1 MKKTLLITLMIV
13 FTIILASNALATL
26 TYGQWLDNNQQEIT
40 ITDGESTDF
49 EVTANSPW
57 ADYFTSVQVKLYNQ
71 NGNALWTYYNDMYSN
86 NYFSLTR
93 TVTPSHYG
101 SEGDYYVKIYA
112 MDNDGDS
119 DTHTINLHVLY
130 ANQAPIANDDE
141 AETDENTAI
150 TIDVLANDEDD
161 GYPQELS
168 IQSVQNIQN
177 GNAVIQNNKVLFTPN
192 SDFVGTAHFDYTI
205 TDGDLTDTASVTITV
220 NEVTPENQA
229 PIANDDEAET
239 EENIGIDIQVL
250 ANDYDPDNQPEALTI
265 QSVDNPT
272 EGNVINHI
280 TYITFIPNDNFV
292 GTSYFTY
299 TITDG
304 QDIATATVYV
314 NVTETTPENHAPIA
328 VDDSAII
335 YMNTQISIAVLTND
349 YDPDNDAIFID
360 NYGQASHGSVTQ
372 NGNYLTYTPNNN
384 FIGTDTFAYTISDG
398 DLTDTATVTINVQQV
413 PTIIVTPN
421 PHEMPDDTTQVFT
434 ATGGTD
440 YTWSIVEGQ
449 EHCSVPANIPKEEK
463 TLLENL
469 LDGVKGFL
477 GLGDK
482 DGSSSG
488 TVTLTALSPG
498 TCTLQADDT
507 ASPAYGQ
514 AFITVIENATELD
527 VIPEYVE
534 KEVGEIQVFQTVGG
548 TPNFTW
554 EIIEGEGTVCEESGP
569 QARTSIAVKALAP
582 GDCVVKATD
591 SLGQTDRGT
600 MHVLEAPEPLDVI
613 PEYVEKEVGEIQVFQ
628 TVGGTPNFT
637 WEIIEGEGTVCEES
651 GPQARTSIAV
661 KALAPGDCVVKAT
674 DSLGQ
679 TDRGTMHVI
688 KHSEPLKIIPEEATI
703 FVDETQ
709 EFVAYDGETDV
720 YIWEIIDGQ
729 DHCVI
734 LPLMSMDTTSVLGT
748 SVGDC
753 TIQVKNGEETV
764 TALLHVI
771 EEPNPLNLTITPET
785 ATIFEGDEQVFTAH
799 NGQTGN
805 YNWEII
811 DGSDNCVITNNNNDE
826 ISVMGV
832 QVGTCAIEVED
843 SGETAIA
850 KLTIVETPIG
860 LHILPPSAEVFEGET
875 QLFTA
880 YGGETI
886 IYSWDFVYGEEYC
899 NIVQTDNNKIILL
912 GTNEGQCKIVVKNGQ
927 ETATAILNV
936 KAESFDPLK
945 VIPEEA
951 TIYIDDIQTFVAY
964 DGEDN
969 YPYEWEI
976 IDGQDH
982 CEFAS
987 ERSMD
992 TMAVKG
998 TSVGDCTVQVTR
1010 NEETVTALL
1019 HVIEEPCPL
1028 NLTITPETATIFE
1041 GDEQVFTAHNGQT
1054 GNYEWN
1060 ILEGACSI
1068 LEDNNDKVTVTS
1080 SQAGTC
1086 TIQVEDNGEFA
1097 TAILTV
1103 VETPAG
1109 IYILPPSAE
1118 VFEGETQLFTAY
1130 DGDTGNYIWT
1140 ILSGDCEITETN
1152 NDKVTVLGTNEGICK
1167 IQAEDD
1173 GEFATALLYVKKA
1186 TPPNPL
1192 IVTPEYVEHYIGET
1206 QIFKVTGGSGI
1217 YSWEIIEGENTICE
1231 FVTVSNDAVVVEA
1244 LALGDCI
1251 VEAIDTIGNSDIG
1264 IMHVK
1269 AESFDPLKVI
1279 PEEATIY
1286 IDDIQTFVAY
1296 DGEDNYPYEWEIID
1310 GQDHCEFASERS
1322 MDTMAVKGT
1331 SVGDCTVQVTRNEET
1346 VTALLHVIEEPCPL
1360 NLTITPETATIF
1372 EGDEQVFT
1380 AHNGQTGN
1388 YEWNIL
1394 EGACSILEDNNDKVT
1409 VTSSQAGT
1417 CTIQVEDNGEF
1428 ATATL
1433 TVVET
1438 PAGIYI
1444 LPPSAEVF
1452 EGETQLFT
1460 AYDGDTG
1467 NYVWTILSGDCEITE
1482 TNNNKVTIFG
1492 TSEGICKI
1500 QAEDD
1505 GEFATALLYVEKEP
1519 YDPLIVTP
1527 EYVEHYIGE
1536 TQLFLVEGGSGE
1548 YDWNIIEGENTIC
1561 EITNTG
1567 ANYLKVKALALGD
1580 CVVQATDTDENSDT
1594 GTMHVI
1600 EEPYD
1605 PLIVTPEYVEHYIG
1619 EMQTFTA
1626 TGGSGNYNWNIIEGE
1641 GTVCN
1646 ARPSLSSNTFVV
1658 EALALGD
1665 CVVQATDSL
1674 SNNDAG
1680 TMHVIEEPYDEIIV
1694 LPPYVELQISE
1705 TQQYT
1710 ATGGSG
1716 EYIWSVN
1723 GPCSIDQEGLLTA
1736 LSPGLCM
1743 VIAQDAN
1750 SYEYGTAV
1758 ALVLEPIGEITAK
1771 IEANPTSGKAP
1782 LYVSFKG
1789 IATGCGTLTY
1799 TWKFGDG
1806 SNLGYG
1812 DHVYHTFNKK
1822 GSYKVTLTVTDE
1834 CGRSATDSVIIQVG
1848 LNDLYNDQGRLI
1860 VKSLENTNEGNI
1872 HPGGYAEFYILLEN
1886 KGDELEDLRVLATV
1900 HELGVFHIVPRFD
1913 LDRREW
1919 RHFGIEIPENTKPGL
1934 YEVRFS
1940 ISNDEIRRNVYR
1952 DIIVE

>member
-514 AFITVIENATELD
+514 AFITVIENATE
-527 VIPEYVE
+527 
-534 KEVGEIQVFQTVGG
+534 
-548 TPNFTW
+548 
-554 EIIEGEGTVCEESGP
+554 
-569 QARTSIAVKALAP
+569 
-582 GDCVVKATD
+582 
-591 SLGQTDRGT
+591 
-600 MHVLEAPEPLDVI
+600 LDVI

-1536 TQLFLVEGGSGE
+1536 
-1548 YDWNIIEGENTIC
+1548 
-1561 EITNTG
+1561 
-1567 ANYLKVKALALGD
+1567 
-1580 CVVQATDTDENSDT
+1580 
-1594 GTMHVI
+1594 
-1600 EEPYD
+1600 
-1605 PLIVTPEYVEHYIG
+1605 
-1619 EMQTFTA
+1619 MQTFTA